1 MILGSARR
9 QNQKFE
15 INVEAPL
22 ITRLQATLNDQLI
35 IAITSNPWWNC
46 RAIISEQTSAKH
58 DESKNPYRALMHSAQ
73 YKAKK
78 LFTNI

>member
-22 ITRLQATLNDQLI
+22 ITRLQATQNDQLI
-35 IAITSNPWWNC
+35 IAATSNPW
-46 RAIISEQTSAKH
+46 
-58 DESKNPYRALMHSAQ
+58 
-73 YKAKK
+73 
-78 LFTNI
+78 